1 MYFLRMAFLI
11 SLMFF
16 VSTTARA
23 ESYVINEAALFV
35 DQASNSCSIIE
46 AGYEDV
52 FCETNE
58 DGYVLTVNRGIEN
71 TAFADLELSRLK
83 YEIRQLQINVMRSG
97 QKFRIVDLTA
107 SPHRTVLYGFVQDK
121 DNYGGR
127 LRAEHSQPLESYCSD
142 YKILP
147 RFCKDIK

>member
-23 ESYVINEAALFV
+23 DSYVVKEAPLFL
-35 DQASNSCSIIE
+35 DQASNTCSIIE
-46 AGYEDV
+46 SGYEDI

-58 DGYVLTVNRGIEN
+58 DGYVLTVNREIQN

-83 YEIRQLQINVMRSG
+83 YEIRQLQINIMRSG
-97 QKFRIVDLTA
+97 LKFRVVDLTA
-107 SPHRTVLYGFVQDK
+107 SPPKTVLYGFVEDK
-121 DNYGGR
+121 VNYGGR
-127 LRAEHSQPLESYCSD
+127 LIEEHSQSLESYCSN